1 MPTNDQSFGRNY
13 QFGSRI
19 VIHLYRQMH
28 RAPRSWN
35 VMRDF
40 IADWK
45 KWSAAERVLAA
56 AVTLAMVAV
65 ITIGTVS
72 V

>member
-1 MPTNDQSFGRNY
+1 MQTPEGGAAELD
-13 QFGSRI
+13 
-19 VIHLYRQMH
+19 
-28 RAPRSWN
+28 A
-35 VMRDF
+35 MRDF

-45 KWSAAERVLAA
+45 KWSTAERVLAA